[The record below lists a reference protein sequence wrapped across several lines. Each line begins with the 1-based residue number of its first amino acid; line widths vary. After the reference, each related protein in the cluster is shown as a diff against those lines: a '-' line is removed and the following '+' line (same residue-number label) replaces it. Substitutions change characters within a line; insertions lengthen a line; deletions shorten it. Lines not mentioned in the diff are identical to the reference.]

1 MSPDDPEVFELL
13 VVAERF
19 YVAWTLELNWICEDR
34 QGTTLIDLAGHP
46 FRTMAR
52 PSRGTEWSVR

>member
-19 YVAWTLELNWICEDR
+19 YVAWTLELDWICEDR